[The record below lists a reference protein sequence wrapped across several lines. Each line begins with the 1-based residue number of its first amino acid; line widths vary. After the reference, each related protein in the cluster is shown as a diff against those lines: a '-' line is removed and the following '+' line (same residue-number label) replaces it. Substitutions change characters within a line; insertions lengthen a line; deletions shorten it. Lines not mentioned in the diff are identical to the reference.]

1 MAAVSFAGTT
11 LQVDAT
17 IVAAGLQLAPEVL
30 RAALHDG
37 TVTSTC
43 ETGEGSDAG
52 RTRVTFYSATRRM
65 RLVVD
70 ANGVVLQRSA
80 ADFTRRPK
88 QALQGALRSPAVPDR
103 RLAALRF
110 SQGDAASVTG
120 ANAVLFSKAA
130 QSADGKPRPVS
141 SACRDVD
148 PAQKPSQKPV

>member
-1 MAAVSFAGTT
+1 MSFSNRTDLISAPRQPREVPNLSANPPVAAVSFAGTT

-17 IVAAGLQLAPEVL
+17 IVAAGLQLAPEAL
-30 RAALHDG
+30 RAALHNG

-70 ANGVVLQRSA
+70 ATGTVLQRSA

-88 QALQGALRSPAVPDR
+88 QALQGALRSPAVP
-103 RLAALRF
+103 
-110 SQGDAASVTG
+110 G
-120 ANAVLFSKAA
+120 
-130 QSADGKPRPVS
+130 
-141 SACRDVD
+141 
-148 PAQKPSQKPV
+148 